1 MYQVAVVLSEVLV
14 AWSGALALLV
24 TRDALV
30 GSQYGQWSSDPAV
43 WWGEVMLAACSVL
56 LCVAAAWFIVRR
68 YRAGSAGSAGT
79 FLCIGLGF
87 LAVGALGIAVGWVG
101 LNVPTTP
108 GRDVLSRGEPLFII
122 GGMVAGA
129 IGLLVTLAAIV
140 AEGIRGS
147 GA

>member
-1 MYQVAVVLSEVLV
+1 MYQVAVVLSGVLV

-30 GSQYGQWSSDPAV
+30 GSRYGQWSSDPAV
-43 WWGEVMLAACSVL
+43 WWGELMLAACSVL

-79 FLCIGLGF
+79 FLWIGLGF

-101 LNVPTTP
+101 LHVPTTT
-108 GRDVLSRGEPLFII
+108 GSDVLSRGEPLFII
-122 GGMVAGA
+122 GGMVASA
-129 IGLLVTLAAIV
+129 FGLLVTFAAIV
-140 AEGIRGS
+140 AEGLRGS